1 MHYHTSEKGF
11 YVVGY
16 LSPEPKELLEQLEAM
31 YAAACAQFC
40 SLPKEVSDE
49 DFDEDDEEGLGEG
62 MARLTYAAIS
72 MHWSGR

>member
-11 YVVGY
+11 YVDGY

-40 SLPKEVSDE
+40 SLPKE
-49 DFDEDDEEGLGEG
+49 
-62 MARLTYAAIS
+62 RNC
-72 MHWSGR
+72 